1 MVAKRNDWMSVEDF
15 LALDR
20 ESLDQKYEFIN
31 GQMYAMAGGSG
42 NHAIIASNTNTL
54 ISQHLKKS
62 PCVTLVEMTLKIEDA
77 CLLPDVMV
85 TCNEQDIQESKTYM
99 EFPKLVIEILSP
111 STERRDKEEK
121 ILFYMECPSI
131 QEYALIS
138 QNIML
143 VQTYTRKG
151 PEWIYHSY
159 IQGENV
165 EFKSI
170 GLIVPIEEIYDK
182 VTLYPHKLL

>member
-1 MVAKRNDWMSVEDF
+1 
-15 LALDR
+15 
-20 ESLDQKYEFIN
+20 
-31 GQMYAMAGGSG
+31 MYALAGGSDS
-42 NHAIIASNTNTL
+42 HALIISDTNTL

-62 PCVTLVEMTLKIEDA
+62 PCVTLVETTLKIEND
-77 CLLPDVMV
+77 CFLPDVMV
-85 TCNEQDIQESKTYM
+85 TCNERDIQESKTYM
-99 EFPKLVIEILSP
+99 EFPKLVIEVLSP

-121 ILFYMECPSI
+121 FLFYMDCPSI

-138 QNIML
+138 QDVML
-143 VQTYTRKG
+143 IQTYTRKG

-170 GLIVPIEEIYDK
+170 GLIISIEEIYDK
-182 VTLYPHKLL
+182 VPLLPRQLLRKYRKNNK